1 MVATAAAAPPKM
13 VNPYAKSAHNVV
25 EMGRQSQQRIAN
37 QHKRKYKLCSNN
49 NSNNKRKKGDQ
60 LTLLGGVAF
69 EAKRDCVVCKAQ
81 FLRTIIEGYRVP
93 NRAHNVLCIKNTKTR
108 GKGDLSSMQ

>member
-69 EAKRDCVVCKAQ
+69 EANE
-81 FLRTIIEGYRVP
+81 I
-93 NRAHNVLCIKNTKTR
+93 VLCAKHNF
-108 GKGDLSSMQ
+108 